1 MTNPDPI
8 AVMVANA
15 KARKLGITP
24 EQQQRRR
31 EVDQRNEAIQATP
44 LKAKDGVTFAK
55 AHKDKR

>member
-1 MTNPDPI
+1 MPDDPI

-24 EQQQRRR
+24 EQGQRRR
-31 EVDQRNEAIQATP
+31 EVNERNAAIQATP

-55 AHKDKR
+55 QHRDKR